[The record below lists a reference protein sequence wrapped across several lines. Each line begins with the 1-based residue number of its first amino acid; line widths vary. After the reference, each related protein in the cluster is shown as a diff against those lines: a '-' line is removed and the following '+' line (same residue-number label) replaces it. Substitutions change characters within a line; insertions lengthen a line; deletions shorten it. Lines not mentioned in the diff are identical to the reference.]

1 MVMGTDKNKHNKKTG
16 SEIERSNERIAET
29 QEVFTPMKM
38 CEEMVQ
44 MISLEKRMNPNS
56 KFLDNSAGSGNFILA
71 LKKELL
77 NYHSEEHILNNMLY
91 AVELM
96 EDNHKEL
103 CERVGVPV
111 NHPHYVCADALTY
124 DYSFGELVKLES
136 QLGKVKKPKS
146 YSPPPKNNEPSQAR
160 LFL

>member
-1 MVMGTDKNKHNKKTG
+1 MGTDKNKHNKKTG
-16 SEIERSNERIAET
+16 SEIERSDERIAET
-29 QEVFTPMKM
+29 QEVFTPMEM

-103 CERVGVPV
+103 CERVGVPI
-111 NHPHYVCADALTY
+111 NHPHYVCHDALTY
-124 DYSFGELVKLES
+124 DYSFGQLVKLES
-136 QLGKVKKPKS
+136 QLGKIEKPKS
-146 YSPPPKNNEPSQAR
+146 YTPPPANNEPSQAR